1 MIGDDVIHYQ
11 LSPYDIVGEALDV
24 YIENNSLWSI
34 EDAVDAAVYRPVR
47 DRTTRWSW
55 GPVTRAL
62 EALIPREIA
71 EVTSV

>member
-1 MIGDDVIHYQ
+1 MTSNDIHHQ

-24 YIENNSLWSI
+24 YIENNSLWSL

-55 GPVTRAL
+55 GPVTGAL
-62 EALIPREIA
+62 AALIPREIA